1 MLKLFKK
8 SEDNG
13 EVKDNTSLIGI
24 IVVLILSSITI
35 FTLVMRQNEMK
46 LGQSVSIQK
55 YNTLEK
61 RMNYLYMENIVKNQ
75 IIYDLVVTK
84 KLDSVFVFSVSE
96 HVPLFVLNSKDKNAL
111 PDSLPDK
118 RLLAHKLNSVCAD
131 WYESIPFMFMDAKHD
146 SAWVLKSDSYKVSME
161 MASKLRNK

>member
-1 MLKLFKK
+1 MFKK
-8 SEDNG
+8 SEENG
-13 EVKDNTSLIGI
+13 EVKDRSYLIGI
-24 IVVLILSSITI
+24 IAILVVAFISIY
-35 FTLVMRQNEMK
+35 TLVMHQNEKK

-61 RMNYLYMENIVKNQ
+61 RVEYLYFENIVKNQ

-96 HVPLFVLNSKDKNAL
+96 HVPLFILNSKDKNAL

-118 RLLAHKLNSVCAD
+118 KLLALKLNSVCAD
-131 WYESIPFMFMDAKHD
+131 WYESIPFMFMDMKHD
-146 SAWVLKSDSYKVSME
+146 SAWVLKSDSYKTSME
-161 MASKLRNK
+161 MVDKLRNKQ